1 MAAESISPKLP
12 FPTPNEF
19 YDNTTQVLKEHGH
32 LIASDPDPFTIPD
45 GTEITGD
52 YLRTKAHVYGKK
64 LLDTWMGYRHDDIA
78 IILNMAREQLTAD
91 AFNDF
96 YKWTML
102 NVVRKTEEIAGF
114 VEVTFGVD
122 FREER
127 TRQAL
132 KNPDGILVGKILE
145 NLKKL
150 TERKFDRNVFAELT
164 KPGGPRARLYEDFP
178 DTIDKVCGPEGAE
191 HTLIDKDGVKDAPY
205 TRTPEDRNKVTL
217 AFYYDAEKD
226 KHIIQF
232 TGPWHRVT
240 WGETSVM
247 QCVYETI
254 HMHEL
259 ETNKIS
265 YSDWLYGALLRCAKS
280 VAITRL
286 IQGLAKKRGGVVHPM
301 NPALFTG
308 RRTGG
313 IEFLLLQNL
322 FFADHFLQA
331 GPAPAPVKRSLL
343 ESYPDPH
350 ATICLG
356 TSSVTSWYKLNSIG
370 LPCLSPAGTH
380 AHELSMV
387 LSIVFAPLDVNKYNL
402 PLTQIV
408 GHLMYLKL
416 TWAKTGGLMAML
428 PDTLGTRAFMKAAN
442 AVLVDGV
449 PFIRKF
455 HTGRQDSGKHLKN
468 FMMNME
474 MFNYTGMKMAS
485 EIDTIETLIEALYNE
500 FDSFGAGG
508 FFGDSVKVWGPNI
521 SSTSMAVKAVKVV
534 CPSNGAAIDFAK
546 LPYLDETN
554 EDPSVIV
561 GYPIKTG
568 DPDELLDISLPSKLS
583 LNPLLPEEKATAI
596 KDRAIAVRKSAVNG
610 MLMMGPDDLMGTSI
624 PFELFFNMDTGI
636 VPAGLAALY

>member
-1 MAAESISPKLP
+1 MLNTFKTIMTAESTSHKLP
-12 FPTPNEF
+12 FPTYNEF
-19 YDNTTQVLKEHGH
+19 YDNIDQVLKEH
-32 LIASDPDPFTIPD
+32 DPDPFTD
-45 GTEITGD
+45 ITGD
-52 YLRTKAHVYGKK
+52 YLRTNAHYYGKK
-64 LLDTWMGYRHDDIA
+64 LLDIWLKRRHDDILT
-78 IILNMAREQLTAD
+78 ILNMAQEQLTAD

-102 NVVRKTEEIAGF
+102 NVVRKTEDIAGF

-150 TERKFDRNVFAELT
+150 TERKFDSKVFAELT

-178 DTIDKVCGPEGAE
+178 DTIDKICGPEGAE
-191 HTLIDKDGVKDAPY
+191 HTLIDMVYSAPY
-205 TRTPEDRNKVTL
+205 NRTPEDRNKVTL

-286 IQGLAKKRGGVVHPM
+286 IQGLAKKRAGVVHPM

-331 GPAPAPVKRSLL
+331 SPAPAPAAHSLL
-343 ESYPDPH
+343 LSYPDPH

-387 LSIVFAPLDVNKYNL
+387 LSIVFAPLDINKYNL
-402 PLTQIV
+402 PLTQLV
-408 GHLMYLKL
+408 GHLMYHEM
-416 TWAKTGGLMAML
+416 TWKKTGGLMAML

-508 FFGDSVKVWGPNI
+508 FFGDSVKVWGPNV

-554 EDPSVIV
+554 EDPSIIV

-583 LNPLLPEEKATAI
+583 LNPLLLEDKATAI

-610 MLMMGPDDLMGTSI
+610 MLTDSDGMMGNSI

-636 VPAGLAALY
+636 VHAGLAALY